1 MSGRPDA
8 RVLLLVGAPA
18 CRGGL
23 RVCSA
28 AHRRRCKE
36 GRPAPGT
43 ARWLAHTPGADTV
56 LSMKRRAF
64 VMVNRA
70 MNVVVRR
77 LRLRRFRGGDLL
89 LLTTTGR
96 KTGRLRTTPLLYLAN
111 HDRWIVVAS
120 NGGADWE
127 PGWWLNLRAGSAA
140 TLDVGGRRTSVTG
153 TEVTGSER
161 DRMWQLLNE
170 KVFNYSSYQAKVS
183 RQLAVI
189 ELAPSS
195 S

>member
-1 MSGRPDA
+1 M
-8 RVLLLVGAPA
+8 
-18 CRGGL
+18 
-23 RVCSA
+23 
-28 AHRRRCKE
+28 
-36 GRPAPGT
+36 
-43 ARWLAHTPGADTV
+43 
-56 LSMKRRAF
+56 
-64 VMVNRA
+64 
-70 MNVVVRR
+70 
-77 LRLRRFRGGDLL
+77 
-89 LLTTTGR
+89 LTTTGR